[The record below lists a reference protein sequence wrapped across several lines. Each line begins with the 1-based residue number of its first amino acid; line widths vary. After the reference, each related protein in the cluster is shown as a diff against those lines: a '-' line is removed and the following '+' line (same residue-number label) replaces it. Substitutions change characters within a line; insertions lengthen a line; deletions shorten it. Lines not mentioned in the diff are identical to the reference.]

1 MELKAIDILNK
12 FEALS
17 KLADKETDLSTACII
32 AKNLKELVVY
42 KDEICKKRDNLII
55 RYAEKNEDG
64 GIAQTED
71 GGVKVT
77 DIASFNKELSELLD
91 TIIEVEISKLQKNK
105 LLEIKVTAKDILP
118 LVDILE

>member
-105 LLEIKVTAKDILP
+105 LFEIKVTAKDILP